1 MLAKLISWF
10 LSKSLEEKLMSK
22 PETRRDIKK
31 LRALNKSKKTRLERI
46 KKDNPE
52 LYKRI
57 MSNKFE

>member
-1 MLAKLISWF
+1 
-10 LSKSLEEKLMSK
+10 MSK